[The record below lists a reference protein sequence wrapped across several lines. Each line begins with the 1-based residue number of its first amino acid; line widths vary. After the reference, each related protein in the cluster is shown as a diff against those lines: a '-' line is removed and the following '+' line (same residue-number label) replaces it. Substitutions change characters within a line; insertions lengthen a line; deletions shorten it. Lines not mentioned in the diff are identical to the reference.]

1 MRAQILMGK
10 ECYLCAVMC
19 AQVSVSLQIW
29 QGYAFKNHMA
39 ILSLNLLSLNTVF
52 AFGNWL

>member
-39 ILSLNLLSLNTVF
+39 ILSLDLLSLNTVF